1 MKHGFISSMAALLAT
16 AALAGCS
23 SSDEGT
29 EPGKVDRDQTRYLS
43 VAVNSPTASRAD
55 FEDGAPAES
64 DIKTLYFVFYD
75 GTGAPVFDYQ
85 PTNTTTSGSTDP
97 NVTKIWSSVIP
108 VRLTAGQN
116 LPSYVMCFVNPINGN
131 NLKTMTLTE
140 IEPEVRDRVRAAD
153 GSFPMSNS
161 VYYGNDPISHRQG
174 VRLMETPIS
183 ELQLFKT
190 EDEANAALTSGTGII
205 DIYVERYAAK
215 IGLSLQPSKIEA
227 YAVNGYTLKFE
238 PEYWRPNAIDQQIY
252 VTKAFGLNPVA
263 DRGRFDPTQ
272 TPTKQQMEDAFRD
285 SGMAATWNDESNRRC
300 YWACSPSYF
309 TNSYPKVSDN
319 ITDTRTGFEHTYS
332 LKYYSYNEISG
343 EDAALKGLAW
353 NPTTG
358 FSTDATVDTDNGY
371 FYSRETTTAIEAIN
385 DVDDGNPKAAVA
397 SVVIVGRYRLT
408 KAGETTPKE
417 AQDFYL
423 YGRENN
429 KWNLY
434 ETEAELKEKM
444 IANQRWIF
452 TDEGQTLATAPEFFE
467 IKHPEAGVRNPDE
480 AVAGR
485 LVALQLKTTQ
495 TTDLYYYD
503 GTGYVVIDDK
513 NIEKANRLL
522 WQGGS
527 AQMYKGGLAFFS
539 VPIHHLGWNDTRC
552 YKEGQTDWEHLKRG
566 DLGVVRNHVY
576 NIEVTKISGLGTGLR
591 YEDQPI
597 VPPMDDVEYSIAA
610 RLNVLAWKIVPTQKV
625 EL

>member
-1 MKHGFISSMAALLAT
+1 MKHGFISSMTALLAT
-16 AALAGCS
+16 VVLAGCS
-23 SSDEGT
+23 SSDEGL

-64 DIKTLYFVFYD
+64 DIKTLHFVFYD
-75 GTGAPVFDYQ
+75 GAGVPVFNYE
-85 PTNTTTSGSTDP
+85 PTSISTPSTSTDP

-116 LPSYVMCFVNPINGN
+116 MPSYVMCFVNPINGN
-131 NLKTMTLTE
+131 NLKTMSFAE
-140 IEPEVRDRVRAAD
+140 IEIEARNQVKGND
-153 GSFPMSNS
+153 GSFPMCNS
-161 VYYGNDPISHRQG
+161 VYYGDNPISHQLG
-174 VRLMETPIS
+174 VRLMATPIS

-190 EDEANAALTSGTGII
+190 ETEAQAALTSGTGII

-215 IGLSLQPSKIEA
+215 IGLSLNPSNIGA
-227 YAVNGYTLKFE
+227 YAVNGYTLKFV
-238 PEYWRPNAIDQQIY
+238 PEYWRPNAIDQETY
-252 VTKAFGLNPVA
+252 ATKAFCLDPAA
-263 DRGRFDPTQ
+263 DGSFDPTQ
-272 TPTKQQMEDAFRD
+272 TPTKQQMDGMFNG
-285 SGMAATWNDESNRRC
+285 SGMAATWNDEPNHRC

-309 TNSYPKVSDN
+309 KNSYPKVSDN
-319 ITDTRTGFEHTYS
+319 ITDTDPGFKHTYS
-332 LKYYSYNEISG
+332 LKYYTYKEISG
-343 EDAALKGLAW
+343 TDAALKGIAW
-353 NPTTG
+353 NSTSG
-358 FSTDATVDTDNGY
+358 FSTNATADTDNGY
-371 FYSRETTTAIEAIN
+371 FYSRETTTAIAAITN
-385 DVDDGNPKAAVA
+385 VDGGNPKAAVA
-397 SVVIVGRYRLT
+397 SVVIVGRYLLT
-408 KAGETTPKE
+408 KAGEETPKA

-434 ETEAELKEKM
+434 ETEIALKAKM

-452 TDEGQTLATAPEFFE
+452 TDQGQTLATAPELFE
-467 IKHPEAGVRNPDE
+467 IKHPEPGVRNADE

-485 LVALQLKTTQ
+485 LVALQLKKERSTN
-495 TTDLYYYD
+495 LYFYD
-503 GTGYVVIDDK
+503 GTGYVMIDDT
-513 NIEKANRLL
+513 NIKQANRLL
-522 WQGGS
+522 WQGGA

-539 VPIHHLGWNDTRC
+539 VPIHHLGWSDARC
-552 YKEGQTDWEHLKRG
+552 IKDGQTDWENLKHG

-591 YEDQPI
+591 DEEQPI

-610 RLNVLAWKIVPTQKV
+610 RLNVLAWKVVPTQKV